1 LPDIDALQNAL
12 QNVIQKPSS
21 ILAYF
26 YNFYKYWQNSFFLG
40 SVSGRVYCILN
51 LAKSLT
57 ANSNEGNN
65 AEDQN
70 SQRSKKAIQAHGQ
83 GQNKKV

>member
-1 LPDIDALQNAL
+1 
-12 QNVIQKPSS
+12 
-21 ILAYF
+21 
-26 YNFYKYWQNSFFLG
+26 LG
-40 SVSGRVYCILN
+40 SVSGKAYCILN
-51 LAKSLT
+51 LAKLLA

-83 GQNKKV
+83 GQNKKI

>member
-1 LPDIDALQNAL
+1 
-12 QNVIQKPSS
+12 V
-21 ILAYF
+21 YF
-26 YNFYKYWQNSFFLG
+26 
-40 SVSGRVYCILN
+40 LN